1 MDPVMDAASGRFR
14 AVFTIENGDLQ
25 IPAGLDVG
33 LNLEEL
39 PP

>member
-14 AVFTIENGDLQ
+14 AIFIIENGDLQ

-33 LNLEEL
+33 LNLEDL